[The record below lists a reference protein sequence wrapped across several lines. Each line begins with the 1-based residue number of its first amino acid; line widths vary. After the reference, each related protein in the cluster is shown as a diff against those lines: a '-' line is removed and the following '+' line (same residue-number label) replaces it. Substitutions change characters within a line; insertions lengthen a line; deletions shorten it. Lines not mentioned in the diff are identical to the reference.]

1 MRIYIADLCYLHD
14 WDNNQPLPLN
24 VAYIT
29 AYLKQKNP
37 DVSIEIFK
45 DPRFLI
51 DRISDDPPDVLA
63 LSHYDW
69 NVNLDLTVLRHA
81 KKIRP
86 QMLTI
91 MGGPNFEAD
100 DPKWI
105 KTFFSQR
112 PELDLYITGEG
123 EWSFARLIELLDNHG
138 GELDR
143 VPVED
148 WPSSYFSFERAS
160 QQVICNPGNPVA
172 RLDLSTVPSP
182 YLTGLMDPFLQD
194 MRLAP
199 IVETNRGCP
208 YACTFCCWGHATKS
222 KIIQFPL
229 ETVFDEIRYAAGNT
243 KNFSGYFYVADSNFG
258 IVKRDLE
265 IARVLQECS
274 DTHGVPKRMYIYFA
288 KNTNDSVIKIAETLK
303 TVTHMSMSK
312 QTINPEVLDDIKRKN
327 ISSENYDRLR
337 TECQKRNIDTS
348 CELIYGLAGETCES
362 FIEGVIQTVRGRQY
376 VVMYPHIMIAGAESN
391 SAASRRQFGF
401 KSAFRVIP
409 RYVSS
414 YKDIHSLEYEEII
427 TETNTFSHEDFL
439 RLRLFQFLIYVLGSE
454 LFTEFTRCLDICGL
468 DYATL
473 ADRITRDGDNWAPQW
488 RALLAAFRQ
497 SCENELIPADQ
508 VKLEFSAEDIKT
520 VDAHQLALVPFY
532 MAKLVSTAEIIAD
545 LKTYLK
551 ESLGRFFGE
560 ELSNDEMSELEIT
573 LGMGLDKI
581 VCYENPL
588 PSKVVEYEYDLE
600 SWLSDESYAPLRDY
614 HLGRAVPFHFQLDDD
629 ILPSVEKARSYTS
642 SMAEAVYR
650 VRINVIGPTGDRIY
664 CYRRNLD
671 PNMPGDMREQI
682 DKVNEK
688 RILARQCAEIASRTS

>member
-24 VAYIT
+24 VAYVT

-51 DRISDDPPDVLA
+51 DRIDDDPPDILA

-69 NVNLDLTVLRHA
+69 NANLDLTVLRHA
-81 KKIRP
+81 KKIHP
-86 QMLTI
+86 QILTV

-123 EWSFARLIELLDNHG
+123 EWSFARLIELLDSHG
-138 GELDR
+138 GELGR

-148 WPSSYFSFERAS
+148 WPSSYFSFDRARRR
-160 QQVICNPGNPVA
+160 VIHNPGNPVA

-208 YACTFCCWGHATKS
+208 YSCTFCCWGQAMQS
-222 KIIQFPL
+222 KINQFPL

-243 KNFSGYFYVADSNFG
+243 KNPTGFFYVADGNFG
-258 IVKRDLE
+258 IVKRDFE

-274 DTHGVPKRMYIYFA
+274 DTYGVPKRVFLYFA

-303 TVTHMSMSK
+303 AVTSMSMSK
-312 QTINPEVLDDIKRKN
+312 QTLNQEVLDNIKRKN
-327 ISSENYDRLR
+327 ITPENYDRLR
-337 TECQKRNIDTS
+337 VECQKRDIETF
-348 CELIYGLAGETCES
+348 CELIYGLAGETYDS
-362 FIEGVIQTVRGRQY
+362 FIEGVIQTVRADQY
-376 VVMYPHIMIAGAESN
+376 VSIYPHILIAGAEAN
-391 SAASRRQFGF
+391 SAASRKQFGF
-401 KSAFRVIP
+401 KTAFRVIP

-414 YKDIHSLEYEEII
+414 YKDLHSLEYEEVVV
-427 TETNTFSHEDFL
+427 ETDVFNREDFL
-439 RLRLFQFLIYVLGSE
+439 RLRLFQFLIYVLGRE
-454 LFTEFTRCLDICGL
+454 LFTEFTRCLDICRL
-468 DYATL
+468 DYATF
-473 ADRITRDGDNWAPQW
+473 ADKITRDEDNWTPQW

-497 SCENELIPADQ
+497 SCENELIPADR
-508 VKLEFSAEDIKT
+508 VKLEFSAEDIEKI
-520 VDAHQLALVPFY
+520 DAHQLALIPFY
-532 MAKLVSTAEIIAD
+532 MANLVSNTATIAD
-545 LKTYLK
+545 LRTYLK
-551 ESLGRFFGE
+551 ESLERFFGG
-560 ELSNDEMSELEIT
+560 ELDGTEMHELKTT
-573 LGMGLDKI
+573 LDVGFDKVI
-581 VCYENPL
+581 CYDNPL

-600 SWLSDESYAPLRDY
+600 SWLSDKNHAPLRNY
-614 HLGRAVPFHFQLDDD
+614 HLEKTVPFHFQLDDGV
-629 ILPSVEKARSYTS
+629 LPSVEEARSYTS
-642 SMAEAVYR
+642 STAEAVYR
-650 VRINVIGPTGDRIY
+650 VRINIIGPAGDRIY
-664 CYRRNLD
+664 CYRRSID
-671 PNMPGDMREQI
+671 PNMSENVRERI
-682 DKVNEK
+682 DKVKEE
-688 RILARQCAEIASRTS
+688 RILARQHAETATRMS